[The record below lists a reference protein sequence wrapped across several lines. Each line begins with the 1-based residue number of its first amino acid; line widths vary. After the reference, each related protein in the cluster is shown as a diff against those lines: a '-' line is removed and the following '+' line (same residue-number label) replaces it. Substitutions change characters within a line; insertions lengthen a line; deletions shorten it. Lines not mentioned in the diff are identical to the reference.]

1 MFHSSNPV
9 LTRQQ
14 EFQPRY
20 SSAPHAGQQYADP
33 RYQQQYGDPRH
44 QQQYG
49 DPRLRGGDI
58 YGGAPVQQPP
68 AEGVM
73 TMEDVIAKT
82 ALCLGLVAAVAAA
95 AWFLIPDALIYPALI
110 GAGLLSIVAVVAVM
124 MIKKINPVVVF
135 GYALVEGVFVG
146 MLSKIFEYSY
156 PGIVVT
162 AVVSTFMVAGVVL
175 AAYRFFNLGRVAS
188 RIRKIVIIAT
198 AGLALA
204 LVANFLLN
212 IFGVFDLGL
221 RAGVTGPVTPLVI
234 GVSALAV
241 VLATLNLILDFEFIE
256 SGIRNR
262 APASM
267 SWVAA
272 FGLTV
277 TMIWLYTEILR
288 IISYFRR

>member
-20 SSAPHAGQQYADP
+20 QAAPHAGQQYGGDPRQQYGADP
-33 RYQQQYGDPRH
+33 RYSGQD
-44 QQQYG
+44 
-49 DPRLRGGDI
+49 L
-58 YGGAPVQQPP
+58 YGGAQSAPPQQSQ
-68 AEGVM
+68 GVM

-82 ALCLGLVAAVAAA
+82 AICLGMVAAVAAA
-95 AWFLIPDALIYPALI
+95 AWFLIPDALMYPALI
-110 GAGLLSIVAVVAVM
+110 GAGLLSIVAVIVVAMTKRV
-124 MIKKINPVVVF
+124 NPVMVI
-135 GYALVEGVFVG
+135 GYAVIEGVFVG
-146 MLSKIFEYSY
+146 MLSKVFEYQY
-156 PGIVVT
+156 PGIVVN
-162 AVVSTFMVAGVVL
+162 AVVATFVVAGVVL
-175 AAYRFFNLGRVAS
+175 FAYRFFGLGKVAS
-188 RIRKIVIIAT
+188 RIRKIVVIAT

-234 GVSALAV
+234 GISALAV
-241 VLATLNLILDFEFIE
+241 ILATLNLILDFEFIE

-262 APASM
+262 APAAM
-267 SWVAA
+267 SWTAA

-277 TMIWLYTEILR
+277 TMVWLYTEILR
-288 IISYFRR
+288 ILSYFRR